1 MADGGNEAVFTVKE
15 WLNRIDS
22 KQDRLEEKIDK
33 VAEAMDRKADAHD
46 LRDLQDRVTIMEQ
59 QEAARVNIYNRLQG
73 QVDSNSVKIDEKAEK
88 ASLESLQKLL
98 VGALSGS
105 AIAILAW
112 ALTLVVR

>member
-1 MADGGNEAVFTVKE
+1 MADDAVFTVKE

-22 KQDRLEEKIDK
+22 KQDRLEEKIDR
-33 VAEAMDRKADAHD
+33 VAEGLDQKADAVA

-59 QEAARVNIYNRLQG
+59 QQGSRLSAYTNLEKRVDRNTEKLE
-73 QVDSNSVKIDEKAEK
+73 EKAEK
-88 ASLESLQKLL
+88 PDVAALWRVL

-112 ALTLVVR
+112 ALTLFVR